1 MNAATFVYVICQNK
15 SSVRSLFDRVLQRFR
30 VLTPNLFKD
39 HCKSH
44 LEYSIAVVFGIFL
57 Y

>member
-15 SSVRSLFDRVLQRFR
+15 SSVRSLLDRVLQRFI
-30 VLTPNLFKD
+30 VLTPNLFLFY
-39 HCKSH
+39 CKSH
-44 LEYSIAVVFGIFL
+44 LEYSIGVVFGIFL